1 MKKNKEGEYYYFY
14 PFTAGSISRLSSGE
28 ITYVVDVLSRDDIIY
43 FQDGAYLIKDKA
55 LDVLKSA
62 GLTGVKVDHANV
74 KFSAKHNMRYK
85 KQTLPKYYRLIPQ
98 YLEGD
103 ELKEMFLDEA
113 HNLVI
118 NRRIKKAI
126 DEPKLRLKWAK
137 YVEVDY
143 DDVVDITQQ
152 DEEPVFKPETKSAMK
167 QIFIF
172 VVVVGLIAAWFFHSR

>member
-1 MKKNKEGEYYYFY
+1 MKKNKEEEYYYFY
-14 PFTAGSISRLSSGE
+14 PFAAGSVSRSSSGE
-28 ITYVVDVLSRDDIIY
+28 ITYVVDVLSRDDIVY
-43 FQDGAYLIKDKA
+43 FNDGAYLIKDKA
-55 LDVLKSA
+55 LNILKSA

-85 KQTLPKYYRLIPQ
+85 KQTLPKYYRSIPQ

-126 DEPKLRLKWAK
+126 AEPKLRLKRAK
-137 YVEVDY
+137 YIEVNY
-143 DDVVDITQQ
+143 NDVVDITQE
-152 DEEPVFKPETKSAMK
+152 DEEPVFKAEAKSTLK
-167 QIFIF
+167 QVVLFI
-172 VVVVGLIAAWFFHSR
+172 VAVGLIAAWFFHRR

>member
-1 MKKNKEGEYYYFY
+1 MKKNKEEEYYYFY
-14 PFTAGSISRLSSGE
+14 PFTAGSINISSSGE
-28 ITYVVDVLSRDDIIY
+28 ITYVVDVLSRDDIVY

-55 LDVLKSA
+55 LNVLKSA

-98 YLEGD
+98 YLDGD

-118 NRRIKKAI
+118 NRRIKNVI
-126 DEPKLRLKWAK
+126 DNPKLRLKWAK

-143 DDVVDITQQ
+143 DAVVDITQE
-152 DEEPVFKPETKSAMK
+152 DEEPVFKPENKSALK
-167 QIFIF
+167 QIIIF
-172 VVVVGLIAAWFFHSR
+172 VVVVSLIAGWFFHSR